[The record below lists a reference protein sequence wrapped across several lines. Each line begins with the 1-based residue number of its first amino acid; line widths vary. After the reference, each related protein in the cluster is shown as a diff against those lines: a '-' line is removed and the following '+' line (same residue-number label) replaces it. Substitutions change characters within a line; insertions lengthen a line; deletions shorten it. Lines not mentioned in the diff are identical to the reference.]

1 MAADMEA
8 KIEPGESIFSTVLKQ
23 TMPEAFTGN
32 GIFASSENPSLADVL
47 EGIVTGGPDGE
58 FLQKEVERRTGVGL
72 LPADKGSGKTLT
84 LISPDC
90 LPDDERYPGQHPWSE
105 LVEIE
110 RTADELDLLLRNV
123 HGLKPDSGLCR
134 RCRRMCLI
142 RGGTLS
148 DDQYVPLHF
157 TDNQLVRFRPFGT
170 WLQLLLR
177 TNCRVCRLVMV
188 SLSCGTT
195 YLHPFLRE
203 IDPEAQYTQIFPATL
218 PSGENV
224 LKIEYGLRRFGVLR
238 MITNENF
245 REVLRQAYEVDDVGC
260 PFDKLQD
267 LTSIFYDQTRQ
278 LVSVELLKKWI
289 TNCERH
295 HGQDCDQLW
304 QLPETSDDRPIFLI
318 DVFHQCLVEKPMTE
332 VRYIA
337 LSYVRG
343 DTVIPT
349 TTLANL
355 KLRQTRMSLP
365 TDLPATI
372 QDAIAVVRRLD
383 ERFLWVD
390 ALCIVQDDLNSKH
403 SDIRRMDAIYS
414 HAVVTLIALS
424 GSNADAG
431 LPGVRPGSRYPQH
444 IECPPIGGIM
454 ADTPDWLVG
463 RIDRIANEDPKQH
476 EFRLSPRHIGTTLA
490 DIDELIRFVHPQNR
504 NLDLEAPETNRV
516 RGHMNW
522 GMVAH
527 PPSLKHIIS
536 ISPWNSRAWTLQERL
551 LSRRCLYFSHDYVYF
566 QCNQET
572 LSETGSSLLTW
583 TDVELCEGNAREFE
597 RTGVSNP
604 LLHFRGPSATHTTK
618 VEQHRTMRQRRD
630 FDSYAELIEMYSRRQ
645 LSFQTDIIN
654 AVTGMLKVMH
664 DHIGGDLIAGVPS
677 QYLDLVMMWTPAEP
691 LDRITPIGEGANAF
705 PTWSWAAWTGCKQFR
720 LAHND
725 SGYDSPVREF
735 ATSEV
740 DCFTMLHGGEL
751 LEIFKTQDEITAKEI
766 LDVSTAQD
774 RSHELEIPKY
784 VPYSTRKAQGVAGS
798 DFGPN
803 VLQFWAYAAHV
814 ESFQFA
820 DIEGTLISEPEHG
833 NQRGHQYVNS
843 LLDPRRKH
851 CGLVFKP
858 QSRSRY
864 REDID
869 PGSMEYILISSFRDS
884 GRRRDGVETID
895 QSVKPFDPHAFP
907 WRGKGSGLV
916 NVMLIEWF
924 GDIAERLTVAQIN
937 RQAWENAK
945 PVKKHIRLV

>member
-1 MAADMEA
+1 MEA
-8 KIEPGESIFSTVLKQ
+8 KIEPGESILSTVLKQ
-23 TMPEAFTGN
+23 SMPEAFVGN
-32 GIFASSENPSLADVL
+32 GIFANPENPSLADCL

-58 FLQKEVERRTGVGL
+58 FLQKEMERRTGVGL
-72 LPADKGSGKTLT
+72 LAPDKASGKGLT
-84 LISPDC
+84 LVSPDC
-90 LPDDERYPGQHPWSE
+90 LPDDERYPGPRPWSE

-110 RTADELDLLLRNV
+110 RAADERDLLLRNV
-123 HGLKPDSGLCR
+123 YGLKLVSGLCR

-157 TDNQLVRFRPFGT
+157 TDNQRVRFRPFGS

-177 TNCRVCRLVMV
+177 RNCRICRLIV
-188 SLSCGTT
+188 SSLGCGTIS
-195 YLHPFLRE
+195 LHPFLRK
-203 IDPEAQYTQIFPATL
+203 IDPEAQYTQIIPETL

-224 LKIEYGLRRFGVLR
+224 LNIEYGLRRFGVLR

-245 REVLRQAYEVDDVGC
+245 REVLRQAYEVDDVDS
-260 PFDKLQD
+260 PFEKLQD
-267 LTSIFYDQTRQ
+267 PNSIFYDRTRQ

-289 TNCERH
+289 TNCEQH
-295 HGQDCDQLW
+295 HGPDCDQSW
-304 QLPETSDDRPIFLI
+304 QCSETSDHRPIFLI
-318 DVFHQCLVEKPMTE
+318 DVFHQCLVEKPMNK
-332 VRYIA
+332 VRYLA

-349 TTLANL
+349 TKLANL
-355 KLRQTRMSLP
+355 KQRQSRMSLP
-365 TDLPATI
+365 TDLPATV
-372 QDAIAVVRRLD
+372 QDAIAVVRSLD

-414 HAVVTLIALS
+414 HAIVTLIALS
-424 GSNADAG
+424 GSSADAG
-431 LPGVRPGSRYPQH
+431 LPGVRPRSRSPQH
-444 IECPPIGGIM
+444 VECPPMGLVM
-454 ADTPDWLVG
+454 ADTPEWLVE
-463 RIDRIANEDPKQH
+463 RIDHIANENPKEH
-476 EFRLSPRHIGTTLA
+476 EFRLSSCHIGTTLA
-490 DIDELIRFVHPQNR
+490 DFPELQDFVHPRNR
-504 NLDLEAPETNRV
+504 NADLEPPETNRI
-516 RGHMNW
+516 RGHMGW

-527 PPSLKHIIS
+527 PPSLKHILS
-536 ISPWNSRAWTLQERL
+536 ISPWNSRGWTLQERL

-566 QCNQET
+566 QCNRET
-572 LSETGSSLLTW
+572 LSETGGSLLTW
-583 TDVELCEGNAREFE
+583 TDVEVCKGNAKEVE
-597 RTGVSNP
+597 RARLTNP
-604 LLHFRGPSATHTTK
+604 LLHFRAPSTMHTIK
-618 VEQHRTMRQRRD
+618 SEHHETMRRRQD
-630 FDSYAELIEMYSRRQ
+630 FDGYAELIEMYSRRH
-645 LSFQTDIIN
+645 LSFPTDIVN
-654 AVTGMLKVMH
+654 AVAGMFKVMQ

-691 LDRITPIGEGANAF
+691 LDRTTAIGEGANVF
-705 PTWSWAAWTGCKQFR
+705 PTWSWTAWTARKQFR

-725 SGYDSPVREF
+725 SGYDHRVREF

-751 LEIFKTQDEITAKEI
+751 LEILKTQDDITAKEI
-766 LDVSTAQD
+766 LDISTAQD
-774 RSHELEIPKY
+774 RSHELEIQKY
-784 VPYSTRKAQGVAGS
+784 VPYSIRKTQGVLGP

-803 VLQFWAYAAHV
+803 VLQFWAYATSI

-833 NQRGHQYVNS
+833 NQRGEQYVNS
-843 LLDPRRKH
+843 LLDPRGKH

-864 REDID
+864 REGMDQ
-869 PGSMEYILISSFRDS
+869 GSMEYVLISSFRDS
-884 GRRRDGVETID
+884 ARRRSGIETID
-895 QSVKPFDPHAFP
+895 QSVTPFDPHAFP
-907 WRGKGSGLV
+907 WRGEGSGLV

-924 GDIAERLTVAQIN
+924 EDIAERLTVAQIN